1 MAIAGNRGS
10 RGAYPTPPRAIEAR
24 RRGDDRGLFSSDNP
38 AYGQGGEHS
47 GAIPALRYR
56 QPLGDKDIRDSW
68 ARGKGSAFDEN
79 LPAFL
84 DRRGGSAIVLRD
96 AA

>member
-1 MAIAGNRGS
+1 MMASFAAIRGPKG
-10 RGAYPTPPRAIEAR
+10 RYGTPPRDFRPSRLDEWR
-24 RRGDDRGLFSSDNP
+24 
-38 AYGQGGEHS
+38 
-47 GAIPALRYR
+47 PALRYR

>member
-1 MAIAGNRGS
+1 MNR
-10 RGAYPTPPRAIEAR
+10 
-24 RRGDDRGLFSSDNP
+24 
-38 AYGQGGEHS
+38 
-47 GAIPALRYR
+47 
-56 QPLGDKDIRDSW
+56 DIRDTW
-68 ARGKGSAFDEN
+68 ARGTGSVFDEN